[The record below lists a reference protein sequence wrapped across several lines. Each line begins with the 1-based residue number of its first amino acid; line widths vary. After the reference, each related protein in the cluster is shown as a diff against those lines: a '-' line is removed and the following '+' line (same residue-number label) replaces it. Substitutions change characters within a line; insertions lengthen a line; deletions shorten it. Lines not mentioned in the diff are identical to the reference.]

1 MSFGAFV
8 LYNISSDFIFKK
20 LRDRAFRKEFDRL
33 DRLSDARVTEEHV
46 NDMANKYA
54 DDYIADIRL
63 KTMAVVGVI
72 TYIENF
78 TLINQFAESLGT
90 SGGGRR
96 KKQRGGGA
104 PERNIIFIDFTNPD
118 GTHKSVI
125 FFADP
130 KDERFI
136 EMNKSVY
143 SILTDNDEIYN
154 QISENLAFKEL
165 NNEQLKAAITSSLSA
180 TNATN
185 TVEALNI
192 LATRGMGERFPT
204 TMPTTML
211 MGQRMGYGGKR
222 SKRRKRSSKRRSK
235 RTKRTKRTKRRRTKR
250 T

>member
-104 PERNIIFIDFTNPD
+104 TERNIIFIDFTNPD

-180 TNATN
+180 TNP
-185 TVEALNI
+185 LNI
-192 LATRGMGERFPT
+192 LAKRGMGERFPT
-204 TMPTTML
+204 SMSMS
-211 MGQRMGYGGKR
+211 MSGQRTGISAGGKR
-222 SKRRKRSSKRRSK
+222 SKKRKRSSKRRSK
-235 RTKRTKRTKRRRTKR
+235 RTKRRRTKR